1 VASNF
6 ANMTRK
12 YTSHDR
18 PGFERFCQLARMTGA
33 SGGVIPV
40 WRDCLL
46 DTDTAVSAFAK
57 LRRGPFAF
65 LLESAPA
72 GSEMWS
78 RYTFMGTEPRAA
90 WRLTDGTVED
100 WTPERGWHGAR
111 RPVDP
116 LSDLDAV
123 LARDTPPAL
132 GDLEAELGAFW
143 GGAVGYFGYDV
154 VRYLERLPS
163 APPKGLHVP
172 DAMFVFTRAVV
183 IIDNF
188 RARARV
194 VVSVPVS
201 AQCSPDEIRER
212 YNSALGDI
220 EAVLARLR
228 APQALAPL
236 DLDPM
241 ASPASGRS
249 TYERSAYMRDVER
262 IREYIV
268 AGDVFQAEL
277 GRRIDVEHDFPSPAL
292 YRALRA
298 INPSPYMFHLV
309 LDGVE
314 LVGSSPEVHV
324 RVADARVTLRPIAGT
339 RPRGRTAA
347 EDEALSAE
355 LIADEKERAE
365 HVMLVDLCRN
375 DIGRIAE
382 FGSVSVTELMKI
394 ERYSH
399 VLHIVSQVEGT
410 VAGDA
415 NALSVFRATFP
426 AGTLTGAPKVRAMEI
441 IDELEPERRGPYGG
455 AVGYV
460 AAGGRR
466 MDLAITIRTCIIANG
481 TASVQVAAGVVADS
495 DPAREWDETENK
507 ARALLTAIGQVRAAC
522 RSS

>member
-1 VASNF
+1 MMAHAASTF
-6 ANMTRK
+6 ANM
-12 YTSHDR
+12 
-18 PGFERFCQLARMTGA
+18 PGFERFCALAQATGA
-33 SGGVIPV
+33 AGGVIPV

-46 DTDTAVSAFAK
+46 DTDTPVSAFAK

-72 GSEMWS
+72 GSERWA
-78 RYTFMGTEPRAA
+78 RYTFMGTEPRSA

-111 RPVDP
+111 RPADP
-116 LSDLDAV
+116 LADLDAV
-123 LARDTPPAL
+123 LARDTPPSL

-163 APPKGLHVP
+163 APPQGVNVP
-172 DAMFVFTRAVV
+172 DAMFVMTRGLV
-183 IIDNF
+183 IVDNF
-188 RARARV
+188 RFRARV
-194 VVSVPVS
+194 VMSVAVSGDDSSAEIRRKYDAALAEIDAILDRLRS
-201 AQCSPDEIRER
+201 AQ
-212 YNSALGDI
+212 AL
-220 EAVLARLR
+220 E
-228 APQALAPL
+228 PL
-236 DLDPM
+236 NLDPT
-241 ASPASGRS
+241 APPATGRS
-249 TYERSAYMRDVER
+249 TYTRDAYMRDVER
-262 IREYIV
+262 IRDYIF
-268 AGDVFQAEL
+268 AGDCFQAEL
-277 GRRIDVEHDFPSPAL
+277 GRRIDVEHDFPSAAL

-324 RVADARVTLRPIAGT
+324 RVADGKVTLRPIAGT
-339 RPRGRTAA
+339 RPRGKTVA

-355 LIADEKERAE
+355 LMADEKERAE

-375 DIGRIAE
+375 DIGRIAA
-382 FGSVSVTELMKI
+382 FGTVSVTELMKI
-394 ERYSH
+394 EQYSH

-415 NALSVFRATFP
+415 NALGVFKATFP

-455 AVGYV
+455 AVGYI

-495 DPAREWDETENK
+495 DPASEWAETENK

>member
-1 VASNF
+1 MMAHAASPLL
-6 ANMTRK
+6 NM
-12 YTSHDR
+12 
-18 PGFERFCQLARMTGA
+18 PGFERFCALAQAVGPA
-33 SGGVIPV
+33 GGVIPV

-72 GSEMWS
+72 GSETWS
-78 RYTFMGTEPRAA
+78 RYTFMGTEPRSA
-90 WRLTDGTVED
+90 WRLTDGVVED

-111 RPVDP
+111 RPADP
-116 LSDLDAV
+116 LADLDAV
-123 LARDTPPAL
+123 LARDTPPPL
-132 GDLEAELGAFW
+132 GELEAELGAFW

-154 VRYLERLPS
+154 VRYIEHLAS
-163 APPKGLHVP
+163 PPPAGLRVP
-172 DAMFVFTRAVV
+172 DAIFVMTRGVV

-194 VVSVPVS
+194 VMSVPVS
-201 AQCSPDEIRER
+201 GDLSSHEIRSR
-212 YNSALGDI
+212 YDAALADI
-220 EAVLARLR
+220 EATLARLR
-228 APQALAPL
+228 ASQALEPL
-236 DLDPM
+236 DLDPS
-241 ASPASGRS
+241 APPATGRS
-249 TYERSAYMRDVER
+249 TYARQDYMRDVER
-262 IREYIV
+262 IREYV
-268 AGDVFQAEL
+268 FAGDCFQAEL
-277 GRRIDVEHDFPSPAL
+277 GRRIDVDHDFPSAAL

-298 INPSPYMFHLV
+298 INPSPYMFHLI

-324 RVADARVTLRPIAGT
+324 RVADGKVTLRPIAGT
-339 RPRGRTAA
+339 RPRGKTAA

-410 VAGDA
+410 IAGDA

-426 AGTLTGAPKVRAMEI
+426 AGTLSGAPKVRAMEI

-481 TASVQVAAGVVADS
+481 MASVQVAAGIVADS
-495 DPAREWDETENK
+495 DPAREWEETENK

>member
-1 VASNF
+1 MMAHAASTF
-6 ANMTRK
+6 ANM
-12 YTSHDR
+12 
-18 PGFERFCQLARMTGA
+18 PGFERFCALAQATGPA
-33 SGGVIPV
+33 GGIIPV

-46 DTDTAVSAFAK
+46 DTDTPVSAFAK

-72 GSEMWS
+72 GSETWS
-78 RYTFMGTEPRAA
+78 RYTFMGTEPRSA
-90 WRLTDGTVED
+90 WRLTDGVVED
-100 WTPERGWHGAR
+100 WTPERGWHGPR

-116 LSDLDAV
+116 LGDLDTV
-123 LARDTPPAL
+123 LARDTPPDL
-132 GDLEAELGAFW
+132 GDLEAELGQFW

-163 APPKGLHVP
+163 PPPQGVKVP
-172 DAMFVFTRAVV
+172 DAMFVMTRGLV

-188 RARARV
+188 RFRARV
-194 VVSVPVS
+194 VMGVPVS
-201 AQCSPDEIRER
+201 GGDASAEIRKK
-212 YNSALGDI
+212 YDDALAEIDAI
-220 EAVLARLR
+220 LARLR
-228 APQALAPL
+228 APKALEPL
-236 DLDPM
+236 DLDPT
-241 ASPASGRS
+241 APAATGRS
-249 TYERSAYMRDVER
+249 TYTREAYMDDVER
-262 IREYIV
+262 IRDYIF
-268 AGDVFQAEL
+268 AGDCFQAEL
-277 GRRIDVEHDFPSPAL
+277 GRRIDVDHDFPSAAL

-298 INPSPYMFHLV
+298 INPSPYMFHLI

-324 RVADARVTLRPIAGT
+324 RVADGKVTLRPIAGT
-339 RPRGRTAA
+339 RPRGKTAA
-347 EDEALSAE
+347 EDDAMSAE
-355 LIADEKERAE
+355 LITDEKERAE

-382 FGSVSVTELMKI
+382 FGTVSVTELMKI
-394 ERYSH
+394 EKYSH

-415 NALSVFRATFP
+415 NALSVFKATFP

-460 AAGGRR
+460 AAGSRR

-495 DPAREWDETENK
+495 DPAREWEETENK